1 MKNSVETAS
10 NKTGNRIY
18 FLDNLRA
25 FIVLLVIAFHVSLT
39 YMANAPQWW
48 YVVDTQNSPLLT
60 LFVMGTDVYIMPIMF
75 LIAGYFTVP
84 VLQRKG
90 TATFLKDKV
99 YRIILPWIAG
109 VLFLAPVITYMIWY
123 SRSSTPP
130 EYFLYLK
137 TMFSTP
143 AIFNHAHY
151 WFLGELSY
159 FFLGVSMLYTMKPSI
174 FEQKTI
180 AQAPAGYFFPLFG
193 FIMAFSFFIPSL
205 FFHPD
210 TWFNKLYIISLQPS
224 RFGAYIGYFV
234 LGIYAWKNLWFTDG
248 GYMPRLGRWLSA
260 AIVLLI
266 VFLVYRVTF
275 ADTTPILLKVGHA
288 VIHSYFCLATVFAF
302 IAFFHR
308 YMDSNAYLWSRLSAN
323 SYTMYYIHQ
332 LIVISATYIA
342 LKIQLPVF
350 FKYLL
355 VAGSCIVLC
364 FLLSEYVIG
373 KLNRLSRASTSNRK
387 TLL

>member
-1 MKNSVETAS
+1 MESAS
-10 NKTGNRIY
+10 NRTGNRIY

-25 FIVLLVIAFHVSLT
+25 FIVLLVIAFHVSIT
-39 YMANAPQWW
+39 YMAHAPQWW
-48 YVVDTQNSPLLT
+48 YVVDTQNSSLFT
-60 LFVMGTDVYIMPIMF
+60 LFVMATDVYIMPIMF
-75 LIAGYFTVP
+75 FIAGYFAVP

-90 TATFLKDKV
+90 TIVFLKDKFF
-99 YRIILPWIAG
+99 RIVLPWIGG

-130 EYFLYLK
+130 EYFLYVK
-137 TMFSTP
+137 TMFFTP
-143 AIFNHAHY
+143 VIFNHAHY

-159 FFLGVSMLYTMKPSI
+159 FFLGVAILYTMNPAI
-174 FEQKTI
+174 FERKAI
-180 AQAPAGYFFPLFG
+180 AQAPSGYFFPLFG
-193 FIMAFSFFIPSL
+193 FIMAVSFFIPSL
-205 FFHPD
+205 FFLPD

-248 GYMPRLGRWLSA
+248 GYMPRLGRWFSA
-260 AIVLLI
+260 AIILLI

-275 ADTTPILLKVGHA
+275 ADTTPLLLKVGNA
-288 VIHSYFCLATVFAF
+288 ALHSYFCLAAVFAF

-308 YMDSNAYLWSRLSAN
+308 YVDSSAYLWRRLSAN

-332 LIVISATYIA
+332 LIVISATYMA

-355 VAGSCIVLC
+355 VAGSCMVLC

-373 KLNRLSRASTSNRK
+373 KLKRLPPASSGNKQTI
-387 TLL
+387 